1 MESGNKSPKSSMPPK
16 RQVPSWRNFRIILL
30 VVVALVV
37 LGGLVEFAIS
47 THQQPNGPV
56 VHESSIS
63 QVLSLA
69 DQHKLRSAT
78 IANNNISV
86 IADNGEHFSATK
98 EDGQVLTQYL
108 RDRGVEVSVVI
119 PDTAAPIW
127 LSAVAEGMLFALI
140 IVIALVV
147 MRRSNGA
154 AGGTGQAVPFG
165 RSRAVRFNESHPT
178 ILFSDVAGAPEAKD
192 ELAEI
197 VQFLKHP
204 EKFEKM
210 GARIPKGVLLVG
222 PPGTGKTLISRA
234 VAGEAGVAFYSV
246 SGSEFV
252 EMFVGVGASR
262 VRDLFKV
269 AKENSPCIIFIDEI
283 DAVGRQRG
291 GMPTTGNDEREQTL
305 NQLLVEMDGFASH
318 ENVVVI
324 AATNRPDVLD
334 HALLRP
340 GRFDRQ
346 VMLEKPDVA
355 GRISILG
362 VHAQGKPL
370 APNVNLERLAKQTSG
385 MSGADLANVLNE
397 AAILAAR
404 RDHEDIQQPDLEESI
419 LRVMAGP
426 ERKSHVL
433 TEAEKAIVAYH
444 EMGHAL
450 VMRLLP
456 GCDPV
461 HKVSTVSRGMA
472 LGLTVTSPAEDR
484 ALLRRTELLGKL
496 AGLMGGR
503 ASEEIIFGDI
513 TTGAAQDIKMA
524 TNIARRMVREFGMSP
539 LGNILIEDEN
549 TSPQLA
555 TQADAEVSRLI
566 LEAYQTAK
574 DILIQNQDKLVSIS
588 EHLMQVETIDAQ
600 ELDHLL
606 FGPAGPGGPHLTEVN
621 DEDASAVLVGALEE
635 ASA

>member
-1 MESGNKSPKSSMPPK
+1 MESGNKPPKSPQKPERRSPPWQNP
-16 RQVPSWRNFRIILL
+16 RLIVLAI
-30 VVVALVV
+30 VAAAMFVGLIAV
-37 LGGLVEFAIS
+37 LIY
-47 THQQPNGPV
+47 THQPTGPV
-56 VHESSIS
+56 VEQTSIS
-63 QVLSLA
+63 QVLTLA
-69 DQHKLRSAT
+69 DQHKLRSASIDSNT
-78 IANNNISV
+78 VTAV
-86 IADNGEHFSATK
+86 TTNGVHYSATK
-98 EDGQVLTQYL
+98 EDGETLTQYF
-108 RDRGVEVSVVI
+108 RDRGVNVSV
-119 PDTAAPIW
+119 AATDA
-127 LSAVAEGMLFALI
+127 SAPFWVSALAEGALFAF
-140 IVIALVV
+140 LVV
-147 MRRSNGA
+147 LAIMIMRRSNSG
-154 AGGTGQAVPFG
+154 GGTGQAVPFG

-178 ILFSDVAGAPEAKD
+178 VMFSDVAGAPEAKD
-192 ELAEI
+192 ELQEI
-197 VQFLKHP
+197 VQFLKYP

-269 AKENSPCIIFIDEI
+269 AKESSPCIIFIDEI

-305 NQLLVEMDGFASH
+305 NQLLVEMDGFAKH
-318 ENVVVI
+318 DNVVVI

-334 HALLRP
+334 QALLRP

-346 VMLEKPDVA
+346 VMLEKPDVK

-362 VHAQGKPL
+362 VHAEGKPL
-370 APNVNLERLAKQTSG
+370 APNVSMERLAKQTSG

-404 RDHEDIQQPDLEESI
+404 RDHELIQQPDLEESI

-433 TEAEKAIVAYH
+433 TEEEKAIVAYH
-444 EMGHAL
+444 EMGHAI
-450 VMRLLP
+450 VMRMIP

-461 HKVSTVSRGMA
+461 QKVSTISRGMA
-472 LGLTVTSPAEDR
+472 LGITVSAPAEDR
-484 ALLRRTELLGKL
+484 ALMRRTELLGKL

-503 ASEEIIFGDI
+503 AAEEVIFGDI

-539 LGNILIEDEN
+539 LGNILIDDEHVG
-549 TSPQLA
+549 SKLA
-555 TQADAEVSRLI
+555 AEADSEVSHLVQQ
-566 LEAYQTAK
+566 AYQTAL
-574 DILIQNQDKLVSIS
+574 DILTTQREKLVSIS
-588 EHLMQVETIDAQ
+588 EYLIQVETIDAQ
-600 ELDHLL
+600 ELDLLL
-606 FGPAGPGGPHLTEVN
+606 FGPGGRQITEV
-621 DEDASAVLVGALEE
+621 LEE
-635 ASA
+635 AAVAVAALESYSA